1 MATNYLQIDAIASDP
16 KIRSGRPVIAGTGIT
31 VMTLVL
37 AHTTGDK
44 FPPEV
49 IAEHYHLTLGQV
61 HAALAYYYL
70 HQAEMEEQLSKEME
84 ETERLL
90 DDLRQQGRLIE

>member
-1 MATNYLQIDAIASDP
+1 MATNFLNIDAIVSDS
-16 KIRSGRPVIAGTGIT
+16 KGRPVIVGTGIR
-31 VMTLVL
+31 VMTIVL

-49 IAEHYHLTLGQV
+49 IAEHYRLTLGQV

-70 HQAEMEEQLSKEME
+70 HQAEMDEQLQKEME
-84 ETERLL
+84 ETDRLL
-90 DDLRQQGRLIE
+90 DDLRKQGRLIE